1 MTPCLDSI
9 FIALPAPTADT
20 MRLLQAALA
29 GLETLYRPGYRY
41 QKAGV
46 MLLALQRAGTVQL
59 DCFADAA
66 AATLDPIRERLMATV
81 DAINRRQGRGAVR
94 FAGEGCD
101 RPWAMRSKSRTPCY
115 TTRWEELAVA
125 RA

>member
-1 MTPCLDSI
+1 
-9 FIALPAPTADT
+9 
-20 MRLLQAALA
+20 
-29 GLETLYRPGYRY
+29 
-41 QKAGV
+41 

>member
-1 MTPCLDSI
+1 
-9 FIALPAPTADT
+9 

-66 AATLDPIRERLMATV
+66 AATLDPIRERLMAAV

-94 FAGEGCD
+94 FAGEGCA
-101 RPWAMRSKSRTPCY
+101 RPWAMRSKNRTPCY
-115 TTRWEELAVA
+115 TTRWDELAVA